1 MSTTVKCR
9 VLNEA
14 DSVGVVL
21 DQVRQGDRLS
31 YELPGSGEIQISAL
45 EDIPPYHKYALKT
58 INQGDNVFKY
68 GQIIGK
74 ATMNIQ
80 PGQHVHSHNLTSI
93 REDIAE

>member
-9 VLNEA
+9 VLHDK

-31 YELPGSGEIQISAL
+31 YELPGTGENQISAL
-45 EDIPPYHKYALKT
+45 EDIPLYHKFAFKN

-68 GQIIGK
+68 GQVIGR

-80 PGQHVHSHNLTSI
+80 SGQHVHSHNLTSI

>member
-9 VLNEA
+9 VLDA
-14 DSVGVVL
+14 KDSVGVVL
-21 DQVRQGDRLS
+21 DQTRQGDRLS
-31 YELPGSGEIQISAL
+31 FELPGTGEQQIIAF

-58 INQGDNVFKY
+58 LTKGDNVFKY
-68 GQIIGK
+68 GQVIGR

-80 PGQHVHSHNLTSI
+80 VGQHVHSHNLTSI

>member
-9 VLNEA
+9 VLHEE

-21 DQVRQGDRLS
+21 DHVEQGDQLS
-31 YELPGSGEIQISAL
+31 YELAGTGEIQISAL

-58 INQGDNVFKY
+58 INQGDKVFKY
-68 GQIIGK
+68 GQIIGR
-74 ATMNIQ
+74 ATMNILA
-80 PGQHVHSHNLTSI
+80 GQHVHSHNLTSI